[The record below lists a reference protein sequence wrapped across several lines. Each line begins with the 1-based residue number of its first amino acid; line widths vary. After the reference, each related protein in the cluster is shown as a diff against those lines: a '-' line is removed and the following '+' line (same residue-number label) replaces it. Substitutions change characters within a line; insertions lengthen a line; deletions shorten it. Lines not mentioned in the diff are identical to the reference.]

1 MDVIREKA
9 KQDYMNGLKYKE
21 ICDKHDLSMNT
32 LKSWIKRY
40 GWSDERKSLNKKGA
54 PKNKRG
60 APLNNKNAV
69 GNPGGSAPVGNL
81 NAIKHGAYQSIYA
94 NMLSSE
100 DKALYEQIGATVDV
114 DEEIRLLRLK
124 IARLLNR
131 EQPFFYDMFGK
142 KHFTDITEED
152 RTSGINAC
160 VDQLRKLIETKATTL
175 GDSEKLKL
183 EKDKFEFQK
192 YRTEIEL
199 QLKKDK
205 FEIEKAKAKED
216 DPDTTEDDGFIEA
229 LKGQVDDIW
238 QE

>member
-1 MDVIREKA
+1 MDALRELA

-21 ICDKHDLSMNT
+21 ICDKQDLSMNT
-32 LKSWIKRY
+32 LKSWIKRHN
-40 GWSDERKSLNKKGA
+40 WSDERKSLNKKGA

-69 GNPGGSAPVGNL
+69 GNPGGSAPQGNL

-94 NMLSSE
+94 DMLNEE
-100 DKALYEQIGATVDV
+100 DKALYDKIGATVDV

-131 EQPFFYDMFGK
+131 KQTFVYDMFGK
-142 KHFTDITEED
+142 KHDIDITEEA
-152 RTSGINAC
+152 RTAGIHAC
-160 VDQLRKLIETKATTL
+160 MDQLRKLIETKAATL
-175 GDSEKLKL
+175 GDSEKLRL

-205 FEIEKAKAKED
+205 LDLDKAKVQSISN
-216 DPDTTEDDGFIEA
+216 TESEVADM
-229 LKGQVDDIW
+229 LRRLVDDLNN
-238 QE
+238 

>member
-1 MDVIREKA
+1 MDALRELA

-69 GNPGGSAPVGNL
+69 GNIGGSAPQGNL

-94 NMLSSE
+94 DMLSHE
-100 DKALYEQIGATVDV
+100 DKALYDKIGATVDV

-131 EQPFFYDMFGK
+131 EQTFFYDMFGK
-142 KHFTDITEED
+142 KHTKDVTEEARD
-152 RTSGINAC
+152 SGINAC
-160 VDQLRKLIETKATTL
+160 MDQLRKLIETKATTL
-175 GDSEKLKL
+175 GDTEKFKL
-183 EKDKFEFQK
+183 EKEKFEFQK

-205 FEIEKAKAKED
+205 LELEKEKAGGNKDNK
-216 DPDTTEDDGFIEA
+216 PIEIIIKR
-229 LKGQVDDIW
+229 KG
-238 QE
+238 EC